1 MSLFQSLAQAV
12 GVVGIVQ
19 CDFLEPIHNKQDFNK
34 TDRYKLVL
42 FLCGIKLNLR
52 QKQGICPNYNYFCYP

>member
-1 MSLFQSLAQAV
+1 MSLLGYGCVSLLSYGYASLLQSAVQAI

-34 TDRYKLVL
+34 TDRYK
-42 FLCGIKLNLR
+42 
-52 QKQGICPNYNYFCYP
+52 